1 MHEPTTGRSLA
12 RRGPD
17 GPDRAE
23 GPHRTAKHGDD
34 PVSTVYIVDD
44 NPEFRESTRFWL
56 SACGFEVQAW
66 GDPRE
71 AVAALARRDRS
82 ERCCLM
88 LDVRMP
94 ELSGLDVH
102 DRLAACGA
110 LLPVIYMSGH
120 ADVPLA
126 VQAMRKGAVTLLE
139 KPFDDEAL
147 EAALDAAFASIGDVA
162 RAAAAAAAQEPV
174 APSGERAF
182 DEAADEAAD
191 EAQRRFRS
199 REASLTPRERE
210 VLGHVVQGIYNK
222 NIADRI
228 GLSIKT
234 VELYRARGMAKMKAR
249 SVAEL
254 TRMMVSG
261 RA

>member
-1 MHEPTTGRSLA
+1 MT
-12 RRGPD
+12 
-17 GPDRAE
+17 
-23 GPHRTAKHGDD
+23 
-34 PVSTVYIVDD
+34 TVYIVDD
-44 NPEFRESTRFWL
+44 NAEFRESTRFWL
-56 SACGFEVQAW
+56 AGCGFEVQAW

-71 AVAALARRDRS
+71 AVEALAQRDRA
-82 ERCCLM
+82 EPCCLM

-102 DRLAACGA
+102 DRLKACGA
-110 LLPVIYMSGH
+110 ALPVIYMSGH

-147 EAALDAAFASIGDVA
+147 EAALDAAFAL
-162 RAAAAAAAQEPV
+162 AAAAGVPTAVLPTPLARHV
-174 APSGERAF
+174 AEDIERE
-182 DEAADEAAD
+182 DDPEAVEAR
-191 EAQRRFRS
+191 RRFTT

-210 VLGHVVQGIYNK
+210 VLGHVVQGVYNK

-254 TRMMVSG
+254 TRMMVSR

>member
-1 MHEPTTGRSLA
+1 MTA
-12 RRGPD
+12 R
-17 GPDRAE
+17 
-23 GPHRTAKHGDD
+23 TI
-34 PVSTVYIVDD
+34 YIVDD
-44 NPEFRESTRFWL
+44 NPEFREATSFWL
-56 SACGFEVQAW
+56 SGAGFEVQAW

-71 AVAALARRDRS
+71 AVEALAQRDRHAPA
-82 ERCCLM
+82 CLM

-94 ELSGLDVH
+94 HLSGLDVH
-102 DRLAACGA
+102 DALHARNA

-139 KPFDDEAL
+139 KPFDDAAL
-147 EAALDAAFASIGDVA
+147 QAALDTAFAAPADGAGAPGAAVPG
-162 RAAAAAAAQEPV
+162 AAAGAALPADPAE
-174 APSGERAF
+174 A
-182 DEAADEAAD
+182 EAAE
-191 EAQRRFRS
+191 RFTR

-210 VLGHVVQGIYNK
+210 VLGHVIQGIYNK

-234 VELYRARGMAKMKAR
+234 VELYRARGMAKMQAR

-254 TRMMVSG
+254 TRMMVSR

>member
-1 MHEPTTGRSLA
+1 MN
-12 RRGPD
+12 
-17 GPDRAE
+17 
-23 GPHRTAKHGDD
+23 
-34 PVSTVYIVDD
+34 TVYIVDD

-56 SACGFEVQAW
+56 SACGFQVQAW

-71 AVAALARRDRS
+71 AVAALSRRDRS

-147 EAALDAAFASIGDVA
+147 EAALEAAFASIGDVA
-162 RAAAAAAAQEPV
+162 RAAAARDAAAPAV
-174 APSGERAF
+174 RAAASNADADADGEAQA
-182 DEAADEAAD
+182 EAD

>member
-1 MHEPTTGRSLA
+1 MNQR
-12 RRGPD
+12 
-17 GPDRAE
+17 
-23 GPHRTAKHGDD
+23 
-34 PVSTVYIVDD
+34 TVYIVDD
-44 NPEFRESTRFWL
+44 NTEFREATRFWL
-56 SACGFEVQAW
+56 AGCGFEVQAW

-71 AVAALARRDRS
+71 AIEALARRDRD
-82 ERCCLM
+82 ERACLM

-94 ELSGLDVH
+94 QLSGLDVH
-102 DRLAACGA
+102 DRLIERDAQ
-110 LLPVIYMSGH
+110 LPVIYMSGH

-126 VQAMRKGAVTLLE
+126 VQAMQKGAVTLLE

-147 EAALDAAFASIGDVA
+147 EAALDCAFATTTRRTI
-162 RAAAAAAAQEPV
+162 AAAAADS
-174 APSGERAF
+174 APAPLDAED
-182 DEAADEAAD
+182 DEAH
-191 EAQRRFRS
+191 RRFAT
-199 REASLTPRERE
+199 REATLTPRERQ
-210 VLGHVVQGIYNK
+210 VLGHVIQGTYNK

-254 TRMMVSG
+254 TRMMVSQ